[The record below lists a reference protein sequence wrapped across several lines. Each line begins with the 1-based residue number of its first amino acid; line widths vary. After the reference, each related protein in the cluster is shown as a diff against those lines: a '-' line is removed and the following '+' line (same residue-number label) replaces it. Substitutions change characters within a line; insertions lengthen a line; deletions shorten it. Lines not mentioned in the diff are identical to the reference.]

1 MNNTKVSKTNTL
13 KAVTAFSLF
22 ILAINALLVLLFQI
36 GFWEILWDQFYE
48 APMCNEVAYHCL
60 YPWVALL
67 LFVSFASYSY
77 GIISGIAILRGILR
91 IKGNYLGTLAFA
103 LIGAVPTLFLLLPH
117 LILSIFS
124 LYPYFGVVLGVGFA
138 AVVAVAAGFGY
149 VKEEWGLLSW
159 VRVLGVGAGVFFLST
174 GLAFLFSSIRG
185 YQSYF

>member
-13 KAVTAFSLF
+13 KAVTAFSLS

-91 IKGNYLGTLAFA
+91 IKGNYLGTMAF
-103 LIGAVPTLFLLLPH
+103 
-117 LILSIFS
+117 
-124 LYPYFGVVLGVGFA
+124 
-138 AVVAVAAGFGY
+138 
-149 VKEEWGLLSW
+149 
-159 VRVLGVGAGVFFLST
+159 R
-174 GLAFLFSSIRG
+174 
-185 YQSYF
+185 

>member
-1 MNNTKVSKTNTL
+1 M
-13 KAVTAFSLF
+13 AVFVFSLC

-48 APMCNEVAYHCL
+48 APMCNEVAYQCL

-103 LIGAVPTLFLLLPH
+103 LIGAVPTLFLLLPL
-117 LILSIFS
+117 LILAIFS
-124 LYPYFGVVLGVGFA
+124 LYPYFGVVLGIGFSVLVG
-138 AVVAVAAGFGY
+138 VAAGFGY
-149 VKEEWGLLSW
+149 VREQQGFSSAIG
-159 VRVLGVGAGVFFLST
+159 VLGLVSGAFFLII
-174 GLAFLFSSIRG
+174 GIAFLISFVQG
-185 YQSYF
+185 VLTF